1 MGRLVFRSGGWPA
14 GQVQESFEMVQRYRS
29 VLLFGPPGVGKGTQG
44 KRLGERTGYVHI
56 ASGDIFRALDPAS
69 VHGRKFMEYSTQG
82 LLVPDD
88 LTVEIWHDHVESL
101 MASGAYASAS
111 DTLVLDGIPRSI
123 RQVELMDALIDVR
136 RILYFEASDINV
148 MVERIKRRGEEQNRH
163 DDMDETVIR
172 RRFEEY
178 DEKTAPVI
186 RAYDPSLIR
195 RIDPIGTMDEVF
207 IRAQQALACDRDKG
221 AA

>member
-1 MGRLVFRSGGWPA
+1 MF
-14 GQVQESFEMVQRYRS
+14 QRYRS

-44 KRLGERTGYVHI
+44 ERLGARDGYVHL
-56 ASGDIFRALDPAS
+56 ATGDIFRALDPDS
-69 VHGRKFMEYSTQG
+69 VHGRQFIEQSTQG

-88 LTVEIWHDHVESL
+88 LTVEIWKDHVDAMIAE
-101 MASGAYASAS
+101 GVYAPAE
-111 DTLVLDGIPRSI
+111 DILVLDGIPRSI

-136 RILYFEASDINV
+136 RILYFEASDV
-148 MVERIKRRGEEQNRH
+148 DMMVERIKRRGEEQNRH
-163 DDMDETVIR
+163 DDMEESVIR

-178 DEKTAPVI
+178 NEKTAPVI

-195 RIDPIGTMDEVF
+195 KIDPIGTMDEVF